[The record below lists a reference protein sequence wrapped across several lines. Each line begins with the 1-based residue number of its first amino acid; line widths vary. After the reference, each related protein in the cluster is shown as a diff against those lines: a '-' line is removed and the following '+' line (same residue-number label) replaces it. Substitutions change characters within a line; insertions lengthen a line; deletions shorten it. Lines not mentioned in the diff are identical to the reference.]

1 MKTIILQGDGIAGLP
16 NSELGDQTPLQ
27 VASTP
32 SLDFLASHGE
42 FGSLTLPGTARPLT
56 GDVTHLAL
64 LGYDPQKYYS
74 GPGPLAG
81 AGLEVV
87 LGQEDV
93 AFICNIVTLG
103 TAPGHVE
110 GNKLDAHVVLEDDTA
125 EGISSEDARELIDM
139 ANEQLGSESIQFY
152 AGTGCRHLMVWVG
165 GVARMT
171 CHDPHFAVGQSVST
185 FLPQGDKANVLKE
198 LMEASRVILRNHPVN
213 QDRVEAGLKPGNGL
227 WLWGPGKPIEL
238 PSFKDRFGIAC
249 LTLSNSDLHLGISR
263 CAGMKGLNVDTEG
276 DSSRSVFEAYA
287 DAAVKLIDQVPLLYI
302 HVQEQPD
309 IREGYPKEKVTRLE
323 QFDQEL
329 VGPLMKHA
337 QQVGDCRILVVCNRW
352 GGGRDEQA
360 GTPSTP
366 FVLHESGPSQEKNT
380 QRQFN
385 EVEAQKSPVGAKDAT
400 RLMNAFFGKPSR

>member
-1 MKTIILQGDGIAGLP
+1 MKTIILQGDGIADFP
-16 NSELGDQTPLQ
+16 IPELKNRTPLQ

-42 FGSLTLPGTARPLT
+42 FGSLALPGTSRPLT

-87 LGQEDV
+87 LGPQDV

-125 EGISSEDARELIDM
+125 EAISTEDARELIDM

-152 AGTGCRHLMVWVG
+152 AGTGYRHLMVWVG
-165 GVARMT
+165 GVSRMT
-171 CHDPHFAVGQSVST
+171 CHDPHFAVGQHVSP
-185 FLPQGDKANVLKE
+185 FLPQGEQANVLKE

-213 QDRVEAGLKPGNGL
+213 QERVEAGLKPGNGL
-227 WLWGPGKPIEL
+227 WIWGPGKPIEM
-238 PSFKDRFGIAC
+238 PSFKDRFGVTGV
-249 LTLSNSDLHLGISR
+249 TLSNSDLHLGISR
-263 CAGMKGLNVDTEG
+263 CAGMKGLNVDTED

-287 DAAVKLIDQVPLLYI
+287 GAAVKLSEQVPLVYLHI
-302 HVQEQPD
+302 QEQPD
-309 IREGYPKEKVTRLE
+309 LREGYPKEKVARLE

-329 VGPLMKHA
+329 VGPLIKHA
-337 QQVGDCRILVVCNRW
+337 QQTEDCRILVVCNRW
-352 GGGRDEQA
+352 GGGRNESN

-366 FVLHESGPSQEKNT
+366 FVLYEPGTATKASRDAHFDEIQ
-380 QRQFN
+380 
-385 EVEAQKSPVGAKDAT
+385 AQQSALGAKDAT
-400 RLMNAFFGKPSR
+400 RFMNGFVAKPPR

>member
-1 MKTIILQGDGIAGLP
+1 MKTIILQGDGIADLP
-16 NSELGDQTPLQ
+16 TSELGDRTPLQ

-42 FGSLTLPGTARPLT
+42 FGSLKLPGAGRPLT

-87 LGQEDV
+87 LGPQDV

-103 TAPGHVE
+103 TEPGHVE

-125 EGISSEDARELIDM
+125 GGISTEEARELIDI

-171 CHDPHFAVGQSVST
+171 CHDPHFAVGQTVT
-185 FLPQGDKANVLKE
+185 KYLPQGDRADVLKE

-213 QDRVEAGLKPGNGL
+213 QERVEAGLKPGNCL
-227 WLWGPGKPIEL
+227 WVWGPGKPIEL
-238 PSFKDRFGIAC
+238 PSFKERFGVTGV
-249 LTLSNSDLHLGISR
+249 TLSNSDLHLGISR
-263 CAGMKGLNVDTEG
+263 CAGMKGLNVETDGDT
-276 DSSRSVFEAYA
+276 SRSLFEACA
-287 DAAVKLIDQVPLLYI
+287 ETAVKLIAQVPLIYL

-309 IREGYPKEKVTRLE
+309 LRAGYLDEKVARLE

-329 VGPLMKHA
+329 VSPLVKHA
-337 QQVGDCRILVVCNRW
+337 QTSGECRILVVCNRW
-352 GGGRDEQA
+352 GGGRDEYA

-366 FVLHESGPSQEKNT
+366 FVLYEHGASREKNAHT
-380 QRQFN
+380 QFN
-385 EVEAQKSPVGAKDAT
+385 EVEAQNSPVGARDAT
-400 RLMNAFFGKPSR
+400 RFMAGFFSKSPR